1 MTDGP
6 TRGRDRVKIGDFR
19 IESRLGA
26 GGMGIVY
33 RARQVSLDRVVALKL
48 LGAALT
54 READRARFQREAQAV
69 AKLNHPGIASVY
81 FIGQDRQVCYMAM
94 EFIDGLTLREVIDR
108 LAASH
113 DAALTID
120 LALGKGYREE
130 AGAREERFDRPT
142 ADHPCG
148 AECRAEGDPAGP
160 ESLTPE
166 AKQRIV
172 SRAHLRR
179 CCEVAVEAALAL
191 AHAHER
197 GVVHRD
203 IKPENILIDRQGR
216 VHLIDFGVAR
226 FFEDASLTNTGALV
240 GTPMYMSPEQVT
252 GHLALDNRT
261 DIYSL
266 GLVLYELLTLA
277 RPIAAPTREGILR
290 QIVTKAMSPASWRN
304 PSLPRDLEG
313 VLHKAAA
320 KDPDDRY
327 STALELAADL
337 RRWLDGRPVT
347 ALPYRY
353 RLDPREIKAERPA
366 GIMALTF
373 AYFLASVFSASCA
386 SWLIFMNLRLS
397 SEEFQKITGASGV
410 NDPSVR
416 ALRFRFVMD
425 VVEMSISSAAFLVIG
440 LGLLAA
446 NRWARWVSIAVS
458 SALASWALYGMIREL
473 HQGPVSPALGFEVEF
488 GFEAVLLAVTVSTIA
503 YLSRRSVRDWFRLA
517 ARLRAEHRRGPRI
530 AAGRE
535 RRH

>member
-1 MTDGP
+1 MDQHELETGV
-6 TRGRDRVKIGDFR
+6 RIGDFQ

-33 RARQVSLDRVVALKL
+33 RARQVSLDRVVALKV

-69 AKLNHPGIASVY
+69 AKLNHPGITGVY
-81 FIGQDRQVCYMAM
+81 FIGQDRSVCYMAL

-113 DAALTID
+113 DATLTID
-120 LALGKGYREE
+120 LALRAGYREE

-142 ADHPCG
+142 ADYPVG
-148 AECRAEGDPAGP
+148 AECPAEGETAGP
-160 ESLTPE
+160 GSLTAE
-166 AKQRIV
+166 AKQLIL
-172 SRAHLRR
+172 SRSHLRR
-179 CCEVAVEAALAL
+179 CCELAVESALAL

-203 IKPENILIDRQGR
+203 LKPENILIDRRGR

-240 GTPMYMSPEQVT
+240 GTPMYMSPEQVA
-252 GHLALDNRT
+252 GHLALDHRT

-266 GLVLYELLTLA
+266 GMVLYELLTLA
-277 RPIAAPTREGILR
+277 RPIAAPTREGVLR
-290 QIVTKAMSPASWRN
+290 QIVTKAMLPASWHN

-327 STALELAADL
+327 STSLELAADM
-337 RRWLDGRPVT
+337 RRWLDGKPVA

-353 RLDPREIKAERPA
+353 RLDPREIKAVRPA
-366 GIMALTF
+366 GILALTF
-373 AYFLASVFSASCA
+373 AYFQASVLSAFCA

-397 SEEFQKITGASGV
+397 TEEFHKLTGASGV
-410 NDPSVR
+410 DASVPD
-416 ALRFRFVMD
+416 LRFRFVMD
-425 VVEMSISSAAFLVIG
+425 VVEMAISSGAFLVTG

-446 NRWARWVSIAVS
+446 NRWARWISIVVS
-458 SALASWALYGMIREL
+458 SVLASWAVYWMIREL
-473 HQGPVSPALGFEVEF
+473 LQGPVSPAFGFEVVF
-488 GFEAVLLAVTVSTIA
+488 GFEIVLLAFTLSTIV

-517 ARLRAEHRRGPRI
+517 ARLRAEHRRRPGV
-530 AAGRE
+530 AGG
-535 RRH
+535 RHRKH

>member
-1 MTDGP
+1 MDQHELETG
-6 TRGRDRVKIGDFR
+6 VKIGDFR

-33 RARQVSLDRVVALKL
+33 RARQVSLDRMVALKV

-69 AKLNHPGIASVY
+69 AKLNHPGIAGVY

-120 LALGKGYREE
+120 LALGEGYREGAE
-130 AGAREERFDRPT
+130 AREERFDRPT
-142 ADHPCG
+142 ADYPGG
-148 AECRAEGDPAGP
+148 AECPAEGEPAGP
-160 ESLTPE
+160 GSLTPE
-166 AKQRIV
+166 AKQLIV
-172 SRAHLRR
+172 SRSHLRR

-203 IKPENILIDRQGR
+203 IKPENILIDRRGR

-252 GHLALDNRT
+252 GHLALDHRT

-266 GLVLYELLTLA
+266 GMVLYELLTLA
-277 RPIAAPTREGILR
+277 RPIAAPTREGVLR
-290 QIVTKAMSPASWRN
+290 QIVTKAMSPASWHN

-320 KDPDDRY
+320 KDPDERY
-327 STALELAADL
+327 STALEFAADL
-337 RRWLDGRPVT
+337 RRWLDGKPVA

-366 GIMALTF
+366 GIMILAF
-373 AYFLASVFSASCA
+373 AHFLASALSAIFA
-386 SWLIFMNLRLS
+386 SLMLGATDIPSENLIKTMRERGGLELSAGETRRFFFIAFGVAALS
-397 SEEFQKITGASGV
+397 SACLSTVGF
-410 NDPSVR
+410 
-416 ALRFRFVMD
+416 
-425 VVEMSISSAAFLVIG
+425 
-440 LGLLAA
+440 GLLAA
-446 NRWARWVSIAVS
+446 NRWARWVVIGVS
-458 SALASWALYGMIREL
+458 SPLAAWALFVMIPELVRGRLPEGFGLAS
-473 HQGPVSPALGFEVEF
+473 
-488 GFEAVLLAVTVSTIA
+488 VLLALTGSTIA

-517 ARLRAEHRRGPRI
+517 ARLRAEHRHGPGI
-530 AAGRE
+530 VGGRD
-535 RRH
+535 RKH

>member
-1 MTDGP
+1 MDQHEVETG
-6 TRGRDRVKIGDFR
+6 VKIGDFR
-19 IESRLGA
+19 IESRIGA

-33 RARQVSLDRVVALKL
+33 RARQVSLNRVVALKV
-48 LGAALT
+48 LGVALI

-69 AKLNHPGIASVY
+69 AKLNHPGIAGVY
-81 FIGQDRQVCYMAM
+81 FIGQDPQVCYMAM
-94 EFIDGLTLREVIDR
+94 EFIDGLTLRAVIDR

-113 DAALTID
+113 DATLTID

-130 AGAREERFDRPT
+130 AEAREERFDRPT
-142 ADHPCG
+142 ADYPG
-148 AECRAEGDPAGP
+148 RAECPAEGEPAGP
-160 ESLTPE
+160 GSLTPE
-166 AKQRIV
+166 AKQLIV
-172 SRAHLRR
+172 SRSHLRR

-252 GHLALDNRT
+252 GHLALDHRT

-266 GLVLYELLTLA
+266 GMVLYELLTLI
-277 RPIAAPTREGILR
+277 RPIAAPTREGVLR
-290 QIVTKAMSPASWRN
+290 QIVTKAMSPASWHN

-327 STALELAADL
+327 STALEFAADL
-337 RRWLDGRPVT
+337 HRWLDGNQVA

-353 RLDPREIKAERPA
+353 RLDPREIKAERPS

-373 AYFLASVFSASCA
+373 AFFLASEFSAILA
-386 SWLIFMNLRLS
+386 SGLILMNVLLS
-397 SEEFQKITGASGV
+397 TEEFHKSIGASGV
-410 NDPSVR
+410 NDPSVQ
-416 ALRFRFVMD
+416 ALRFRFVID
-425 VVEMSISSAAFLVIG
+425 IVRAAISSAAFLVIG
-440 LGLLAA
+440 LGLFAA

-473 HQGPVSPALGFEVEF
+473 VQGPVSPAF
-488 GFEAVLLAVTVSTIA
+488 GIKVVLLAVTVSTIA

-517 ARLRAEHRRGPRI
+517 ARIRAEHRRGPGI
-530 AAGRE
+530 AGGS
-535 RRH
+535 